1 MRICAEC
8 GGGSFELDE
17 QEQLFCAHCGSVSI
31 ETQLAID
38 VGDESVLLSGS
49 RRRLRRFQR
58 ENDGGK
64 RIRKED
70 INTSRKRSRR
80 GSKEKERLR
89 SGVERAQQAAS
100 LFQSTLQSEAN
111 TFFNYLSFHFLQK
124 EDHESMRRQ
133 YLDTLRAT
141 WVGYVETYIWLFDS
155 RFLPSENYS
164 VALLYMVA
172 RDILRLPVTHEI
184 VTAWISRRQQSNVRR
199 GTLTRDIRIASTYEI
214 SWRHSLGISLSDK
227 CLWYHILLTKQWLEI
242 ATESPLT
249 WITKGVSL
257 HQLLVRPLHLK
268 TSLNWYLMTNLCPAM
283 NLESNSNNLD
293 YSWKECMCVWGV
305 ITY

>member
-1 MRICAEC
+1 MCASNPLQVIPSKQSYNSLLQQCLCTTGSGRPASPRVDAKSSLQERCYCSKVRLRLANSSRFLTPRVAAYLMRICAEC

-70 INTSRKRSRR
+70 INTSRKRSRG

-100 LFQSTLQSEAN
+100 LVQSTLQSEAN
-111 TFFNYLSFHFLQK
+111 TFFNYLSFHLLQK

-155 RFLPSENYS
+155 RFLPSEKFS
-164 VALLYMVA
+164 VALSFMVA

-184 VTAWISRRQQSNVRR
+184 VTAWMSRRQQSNVRR
-199 GTLTRDIRIASTYEI
+199 GTLTRDMRIASTYDI
-214 SWRHSLGISLSDK
+214 SRHIAIMF
-227 CLWYHILLTKQWLEI
+227 ILRL
-242 ATESPLT
+242 
-249 WITKGVSL
+249 
-257 HQLLVRPLHLK
+257 
-268 TSLNWYLMTNLCPAM
+268 
-283 NLESNSNNLD
+283 
-293 YSWKECMCVWGV
+293 
-305 ITY
+305 